1 MAAAIIAADKTCTS
15 WDRISNHGTI
25 NSMNISLQEI
35 DEVLN
40 VLSDTASRFYP
51 GMKFLL
57 ELNYEERYELYVRY
71 ARRRHI
77 LLVKNYYD
85 TELNIKNYMIRYLF
99 KFLKLPAASS
109 GNELAVK
116 LAVMNLTEIKNC
128 FFVLG

>member
-1 MAAAIIAADKTCTS
+1 
-15 WDRISNHGTI
+15 
-25 NSMNISLQEI
+25 MNISLQEI

-71 ARRRHI
+71 AGRRHT
-77 LLVKNYYD
+77 LLAQNHTLFVKNYYD
-85 TELNIKNYMIRYLF
+85 TELNIKNFMIRYLF

-116 LAVMNLTEIKNC
+116 LAVKLAVMDPDEIKNC
-128 FFVLG
+128 FSYWDKLLLYRIHF